1 MKNNL
6 GDVERCFSAENFD
19 CRIFGSQTKGRID
32 LRKTHKTTEVSGLGF
47 IEALTLLFIGLKLTG
62 HITWKWLWVLSP
74 MWITLSIAF
83 VLALLIVAIDA
94 VRDRLNDDEEDETV

>member
-1 MKNNL
+1 MNEKKIN
-6 GDVERCFSAENFD
+6 
-19 CRIFGSQTKGRID
+19 GS
-32 LRKTHKTTEVSGLGF
+32 GF

-74 MWITLSIAF
+74 MWLTLSIAF

-94 VRDRLNDDEEDETV
+94 VRDRLEDEKEENQ

>member
-1 MKNNL
+1 MKKKSTDI
-6 GDVERCFSAENFD
+6 G
-19 CRIFGSQTKGRID
+19 
-32 LRKTHKTTEVSGLGF
+32 GLGF

-62 HITWKWLWVLSP
+62 HISWKWLWVLSP

-94 VRDRLNDDEEDETV
+94 VRDRIEDESDDNQ

>member
-1 MKNNL
+1 MK
-6 GDVERCFSAENFD
+6 
-19 CRIFGSQTKGRID
+19 
-32 LRKTHKTTEVSGLGF
+32 RKSTEVSVLGF

-74 MWITLSIAF
+74 MWLTLSIAF

-94 VRDRLNDDEEDETV
+94 VRDRLEDEKEENQ

>member
-1 MKNNL
+1 MRLK
-6 GDVERCFSAENFD
+6 
-19 CRIFGSQTKGRID
+19 
-32 LRKTHKTTEVSGLGF
+32 RKSTEASGLGF

-62 HITWKWLWVLSP
+62 HIAWKWLWVLSP

-94 VRDRLNDDEEDETV
+94 VRDKLDEDNEEEEKL

>member
-1 MKNNL
+1 MK
-6 GDVERCFSAENFD
+6 
-19 CRIFGSQTKGRID
+19 
-32 LRKTHKTTEVSGLGF
+32 RKSTEASGLGF

-62 HITWKWLWVLSP
+62 HITWSWLWVLSP

-94 VRDRLNDDEEDETV
+94 VRDRLDEDNEEEENL

>member
-1 MKNNL
+1 MKKKSTDI
-6 GDVERCFSAENFD
+6 G
-19 CRIFGSQTKGRID
+19 
-32 LRKTHKTTEVSGLGF
+32 GLGF

-62 HITWKWLWVLSP
+62 HISWKWLWVLSP

-94 VRDRLNDDEEDETV
+94 VRDRLEENDADENM

>member
-1 MKNNL
+1 MIIVKKKSTDI
-6 GDVERCFSAENFD
+6 G
-19 CRIFGSQTKGRID
+19 
-32 LRKTHKTTEVSGLGF
+32 GLGF

-62 HITWKWLWVLSP
+62 HISWKWLWVLSP

-94 VRDRLNDDEEDETV
+94 VRDRIEDESDDNQ